1 MTDDERPDRAN
12 QMSEAQ
18 RVAAAVIRRESR
30 RIRSLAVL
38 SILLWV
44 VAMLL
49 IVTMELPAMAK
60 AKYALQRINQPS
72 PTGQPM
78 TAEEVGKLLGQMVG
92 GAIVLAAVATMM
104 AMLAGLLASI
114 CTVVLA
120 LTIRRVTLR
129 QVNEGLAQISAQLR
143 ELKGPPV

>member
-1 MTDDERPDRAN
+1 MTYDERPDPAN

-18 RVAAAVIRRESR
+18 RVAAKVMRRESR
-30 RIRSLAVL
+30 RMRNLASL

-44 VAMLL
+44 VAMFL
-49 IVTMELPAMAK
+49 IVTMELPAMAR
-60 AKYALQRINQPS
+60 AKHALAVLGQPS

-92 GAIVLAAVATMM
+92 GSIMLAAVTTMM

-129 QVNEGLAQISAQLR
+129 QVNEGLAQISAQIR